1 MRKELLLRAAV
12 IAACLLVVSGCRQK
26 RGGDE
31 TSLANPKAWPGF
43 ASVPGPV
50 LVGHPLKFSEMTET
64 ERRWGMAPKRGAGIV
79 YQDDII
85 LMEHGDQAIR
95 SFASNGLS
103 WNFDANAPQVNEI
116 QPGKIVFATGRAVGR
131 VLAVQRNGDQVSA
144 ILGPVQLTDLVKQ
157 GKFMYDQPL
166 DLNSAIAIAAPDYPG
181 AVNSTAMQNRTP
193 GAQSSIQGGSGTW
206 HVAEYYVVSDTGKW
220 TPMKT
225 VTGSGA
231 RVRKPTLMR
240 SDFHPSKRLWPMQ
253 AGAAPSV
260 PSTIPGTSIPI
271 PNPNLPPGVPNPG
284 TLGNLNNFNP
294 GPIPM
299 PQIPMI
305 PLNGLQATPC
315 VDCGGLGLKMY
326 QEKDG
331 LRVWVTV
338 VFHLIHPH
346 VIFCASI
353 DNGSIEANLQLAG
366 GAGVTATLDAA
377 SSQEFTGGNIK
388 EVGLIP
394 LDITVP
400 IGGIFLPLQID
411 LSQSIDL
418 ESAFSAKTSRL
429 HGEGGIDLTGEIA
442 ADYHKGNW
450 EITPPSGQIKQN
462 LAGMVTGIS
471 VGINSLVFAVSQR
484 LMVGVG
490 ALSFATGPYVDL
502 ISSVTSLK
510 GSSIG
515 TTLLSRTPICAQGTF
530 NMSLGAGIGYSMPRI
545 VASVLNTVLGW
556 FGVKPVPPWGSIVAL
571 PHRKTLID
579 HRDESPEGC
588 SGK

>member
-1 MRKELLLRAAV
+1 MRMDLFLRTAV
-12 IAACLLVVSGCRQK
+12 IAACLLVVSGCQHK
-26 RGGDE
+26 RSSDE
-31 TSLANPKAWPGF
+31 TSGLANPRAWAGF

-50 LVGHPLKFSEMTET
+50 LVGHPLKLGEMTES

-181 AVNSTAMQNRTP
+181 AANSTAMQNRSP
-193 GAQSSIQGGSGTW
+193 GAQSSIQSGSGTW
-206 HVAEYYVVSDTGKW
+206 HVAQYYVVSDTGKW
-220 TPMKT
+220 TAIRT

-231 RVRKPTLMR
+231 RIRKPTLLQ
-240 SDFHPSKRLWPMQ
+240 SGFHAPNRLWPMQ
-253 AGAAPSV
+253 AG
-260 PSTIPGTSIPI
+260 
-271 PNPNLPPGVPNPG
+271 PNLGN
-284 TLGNLNNFNP
+284 LGNLNNFNP
-294 GPIPM
+294 GPIPA

-346 VIFCASI
+346 VVFCASI
-353 DNGSIEANLQLAG
+353 ENGSIEANLQLAG

-429 HGEGGIDLTGEIA
+429 HGAGGIDLTGEIA
-442 ADYHKGNW
+442 ADYHKGAW
-450 EITPPSGQIKQN
+450 EVTPPSGQVKQN

-471 VGINSLVFAVSQR
+471 VGINALVFAISQR

-502 ISSVTSLK
+502 TSSVTSLK

-530 NMSLGAGIGYSMPRI
+530 NMSLGAGIGYSMPRV

-579 HRDESPEGC
+579 HRDEIPNGC
-588 SGK
+588 SGT

>member
-1 MRKELLLRAAV
+1 MHKDLLLRTAV

-26 RGGDE
+26 RSGDE
-31 TSLANPKAWPGF
+31 TSLGNPKAWPGF

-50 LVGHPLKFSEMTET
+50 LVGHPLKLSEMTET
-64 ERRWGMAPKRGAGIV
+64 ERRWGMAPKRGDGIV

-95 SFASNGLS
+95 SFAANGLS

-231 RVRKPTLMR
+231 RVRKPTLVR
-240 SDFHPSKRLWPMQ
+240 SGFHPPNRLRPMQ
-253 AGAAPSV
+253 AG
-260 PSTIPGTSIPI
+260 
-271 PNPNLPPGVPNPG
+271 PNLGNVGN
-284 TLGNLNNFNP
+284 LGNLNNFNP
-294 GPIPM
+294 GPIPT

-315 VDCGGLGLKMY
+315 ADCGGLGLKMY

-346 VIFCASI
+346 VVFCASI

-429 HGEGGIDLTGEIA
+429 HGAGGIDLTGEIA
-442 ADYHKGNW
+442 ADYHKGAW

-471 VGINSLVFAVSQR
+471 VGINSLVFAISQR

-490 ALSFATGPYVDL
+490 VLSFATGPYVDL

-530 NMSLGAGIGYSMPRI
+530 NMSLGAGIGYSMPRV

-579 HRDESPEGC
+579 HRDEIPDGC

>member
-1 MRKELLLRAAV
+1 MRMDLFLRTAV
-12 IAACLLVVSGCRQK
+12 IAACLLVVSGCQHK
-26 RGGDE
+26 RSSDE
-31 TSLANPKAWPGF
+31 TSGLANPRAWAGF

-50 LVGHPLKFSEMTET
+50 LVGHPLKLGEMTES

-181 AVNSTAMQNRTP
+181 AANSTAMQNRSP
-193 GAQSSIQGGSGTW
+193 GAQSSIQSGSGTW
-206 HVAEYYVVSDTGKW
+206 HVAQYYVVSDTGEW
-220 TPMKT
+220 TAIRT

-231 RVRKPTLMR
+231 RGRKPTLLQ
-240 SDFHPSKRLWPMQ
+240 SGFHASNRLWPMQ
-253 AGAAPSV
+253 AG
-260 PSTIPGTSIPI
+260 
-271 PNPNLPPGVPNPG
+271 PNLGN
-284 TLGNLNNFNP
+284 LGNLNNFNP
-294 GPIPM
+294 GPIPA

-346 VIFCASI
+346 VVFCASI
-353 DNGSIEANLQLAG
+353 ENGSIEANLQLAG

-429 HGEGGIDLTGEIA
+429 HGAGGIDLTGEIA
-442 ADYHKGNW
+442 ADYHKGAW
-450 EITPPSGQIKQN
+450 EVTPPSGQVKQN

-471 VGINSLVFAVSQR
+471 VGINALVFAISQR

-502 ISSVTSLK
+502 TSSVTSLK

-530 NMSLGAGIGYSMPRI
+530 NMSLGAGIGYSMPRV

-579 HRDESPEGC
+579 HRDEIPNGC
-588 SGK
+588 SGT

>member
-1 MRKELLLRAAV
+1 MQTQLHSWQGDGMRKDLLLRTAV

-26 RGGDE
+26 RSGDE
-31 TSLANPKAWPGF
+31 TSLASPKAWPGF

-50 LVGHPLKFSEMTET
+50 LVGHPLKLSEMTET

-79 YQDDII
+79 YQDGII

-181 AVNSTAMQNRTP
+181 AVNSTAMQNRAP
-193 GAQSSIQGGSGTW
+193 GPQSSIQGGSGTW

-225 VTGSGA
+225 LTGSGA
-231 RVRKPTLMR
+231 RVRKPTLLR
-240 SDFHPSKRLWPMQ
+240 SGFHPSNRLWPMQ
-253 AGAAPSV
+253 AG
-260 PSTIPGTSIPI
+260 
-271 PNPNLPPGVPNPG
+271 PNLGNLG
-284 TLGNLNNFNP
+284 NAANLGNLNNFNP
-294 GPIPM
+294 GPIPT
-299 PQIPMI
+299 PRIPMI

-353 DNGSIEANLQLAG
+353 ENGGIEANLQLAG

-400 IGGIFLPLQID
+400 IGGVFLPLQID

-429 HGEGGIDLTGEIA
+429 HGAGGIDLTGEIA
-442 ADYHKGNW
+442 ADYHKGAW

-530 NMSLGAGIGYSMPRI
+530 NMSLGAGIGYSMPRV
-545 VASVLNTVLGW
+545 VATVLNTVLGW

-579 HRDESPEGC
+579 HRDEIPEGC

>member
-1 MRKELLLRAAV
+1 MQHNRNLTGLSLLSGRGSGMPKDLLLRAAV
-12 IAACLLVVSGCRQK
+12 ILAGLLVISGCQRK

-31 TSLANPKAWPGF
+31 TRGLANPRTWAGF

-50 LVGHPLKFSEMTET
+50 LVGHPLKLSEMTES

-103 WNFDANAPQVNEI
+103 WNFDAKAPQVNEI

-193 GAQSSIQGGSGTW
+193 GAQSSIQSGSGTW

-220 TPMKT
+220 TPMRT

-231 RVRKPTLMR
+231 RVRKPTLLR
-240 SDFHPSKRLWPMQ
+240 TGFHPSNRLRPMQ
-253 AGAAPSV
+253 AG
-260 PSTIPGTSIPI
+260 
-271 PNPNLPPGVPNPG
+271 PN
-284 TLGNLNNFNP
+284 LGNLNNFNP
-294 GPIPM
+294 GPIPT
-299 PQIPMI
+299 PKIPMI
-305 PLNGLQATPC
+305 PLSGLQATPC

-338 VFHLIHPH
+338 VFHLDHPH
-346 VIFCASI
+346 VVFCASI

-366 GAGVTATLDAA
+366 GGGVTATLDAA

-429 HGEGGIDLTGEIA
+429 HGAGGIDLTGEIA
-442 ADYHKGNW
+442 ADYHKGAW
-450 EITPPSGQIKQN
+450 EITPPSGQVKQN

-471 VGINSLVFAVSQR
+471 VGINALVFAISQR

-502 ISSVTSLK
+502 TSSVTSLK

-530 NMSLGAGIGYSMPRI
+530 NMSLGAGIGYSMPRV

-579 HRDESPEGC
+579 HKDEIPEGC

>member
-1 MRKELLLRAAV
+1 MSKDLLLRAAV
-12 IAACLLVVSGCRQK
+12 VMACLLVVSGCQQRHP
-26 RGGDE
+26 GDE
-31 TSLANPKAWPGF
+31 IGGAANAREWPGF

-50 LVGHPLKFSEMTET
+50 LTGHPLKLSDMTES
-64 ERRWGMAPKRGAGIV
+64 ERRWGLAPKRGAGIV

-103 WNFDANAPQVNEI
+103 WTFDANAPQVNEI

-157 GKFMYDQPL
+157 GKFLYDQPL

-181 AVNSTAMQNRTP
+181 AVNSSAMQARTP
-193 GAQSSIQGGSGTW
+193 GPQSSIESGSGTW
-206 HVAEYYVVSDTGKW
+206 HVAEYYVVSDSGQW
-220 TPMKT
+220 TPMRT
-225 VTGSGA
+225 VTGSRA
-231 RVRKPTLMR
+231 RVRKPTLLR
-240 SDFHPSKRLWPMQ
+240 SGFHPSSRLRSMQ
-253 AGAAPSV
+253 AGAPPTV
-260 PSTIPGTSIPI
+260 PGTSVPI
-271 PNPNLPPGVPNPG
+271 PNPSLPPGVPSPG
-284 TLGNLNNFNP
+284 NLGNLNP
-294 GPIPM
+294 GPIPVPV

-331 LRVWVTV
+331 LRVWVTI

-346 VIFCASI
+346 VVFCASI
-353 DNGSIEANLQLAG
+353 ENGAIEANLQLAG
-366 GAGVTATLDAA
+366 GAGVTVTFDAA
-377 SSQEFTGGNIK
+377 SSQQFTGGNIK
-388 EVGLIP
+388 ETGLIP

-400 IGGIFLPLQID
+400 IGGIFLPLEID

-418 ESAFSAKTSRL
+418 SSAFSAKTSRL
-429 HGEGGIDLTGEIA
+429 HGEGGVGLTGEIA
-442 ADYHKGNW
+442 ADYHKGGW
-450 EITPPSGQIKQN
+450 EITPPHGEVKEN

-471 VGINSLVFAVSQR
+471 VGINSMVFAINQR

-502 ISSVTSLK
+502 ISALTTLK

-515 TTLLSRTPICAQGTF
+515 TTLLNPTPICAQGTF
-530 NMSLGAGIGYSMPRI
+530 NMTLGAGIGYSMPRI

-556 FGVKPVPPWGSIVAL
+556 FGVKPIPPWGSIVAL
-571 PHRKTLID
+571 PKRATLID
-579 HRDESPEGC
+579 QRDEIPNGC

>member
-1 MRKELLLRAAV
+1 MRMDLFLRTAV
-12 IAACLLVVSGCRQK
+12 IAACLLVVSGCQHK
-26 RGGDE
+26 RSSDE
-31 TSLANPKAWPGF
+31 TSGLANPRAWAGF

-50 LVGHPLKFSEMTET
+50 LVGHPLKLGEMTES

-181 AVNSTAMQNRTP
+181 AANSTAMQNRSP
-193 GAQSSIQGGSGTW
+193 GAQSSIQSGSGTW
-206 HVAEYYVVSDTGKW
+206 HVAQYYVVSDTGEW
-220 TPMKT
+220 TAIRT

-231 RVRKPTLMR
+231 RVRKPTLLQ
-240 SDFHPSKRLWPMQ
+240 SGFHAPNRLWPMQ
-253 AGAAPSV
+253 AG
-260 PSTIPGTSIPI
+260 
-271 PNPNLPPGVPNPG
+271 PNLGN
-284 TLGNLNNFNP
+284 LGNLNNFNP
-294 GPIPM
+294 GPIPA

-346 VIFCASI
+346 VVFCASI
-353 DNGSIEANLQLAG
+353 ENGSIEANLQLAG

-429 HGEGGIDLTGEIA
+429 HGAGGIDLTGEIA
-442 ADYHKGNW
+442 ADYHKGAW
-450 EITPPSGQIKQN
+450 EVTPPSGQVKQN

-471 VGINSLVFAVSQR
+471 VGINALVFAISQR

-502 ISSVTSLK
+502 TSSVTSLK

-530 NMSLGAGIGYSMPRI
+530 NMSLGAGIGYSMPRV

-579 HRDESPEGC
+579 HRDEIPNGC
-588 SGK
+588 SGT

>member
-1 MRKELLLRAAV
+1 MSKDLLLRTAV
-12 IAACLLVVSGCRQK
+12 VAACLLVVSGCRQK

-31 TSLANPKAWPGF
+31 TSGLANPKAWAGF

-50 LVGHPLKFSEMTET
+50 LTGHTLKLSEMTET

-85 LMEHGDQAIR
+85 LMEHGDRAIR
-95 SFASNGLS
+95 SFAANGLS

-157 GKFMYDQPL
+157 GKFLYDQPL

-193 GAQSSIQGGSGTW
+193 GAQSSIQGGSDTW

-220 TPMKT
+220 TPMRT

-231 RVRKPTLMR
+231 RVRKPTLLR
-240 SDFHPSKRLWPMQ
+240 SGFHPPKRLWPMQ
-253 AGAAPSV
+253 AG
-260 PSTIPGTSIPI
+260 
-271 PNPNLPPGVPNPG
+271 PNLGNLG
-284 TLGNLNNFNP
+284 NLGNLNNFNP
-294 GPIPM
+294 GPIPT
-299 PQIPMI
+299 PKIPMI

-315 VDCGGLGLKMY
+315 GDCGGLGLKMY

-346 VIFCASI
+346 VVFCASI

-366 GAGVTATLDAA
+366 GAGVTAALDAA

-400 IGGIFLPLQID
+400 IGGVFLPLQID

-471 VGINSLVFAVSQR
+471 VGINSLVFAINQR

-510 GSSIG
+510 GSSIS

-530 NMSLGAGIGYSMPRI
+530 NMTLGAGIGYSMPRV

-579 HRDESPEGC
+579 HRDEIPEGC

>member
-1 MRKELLLRAAV
+1 MQTQLHSWQGDGMRKDLLLRTAV

-26 RGGDE
+26 RSGDE

-50 LVGHPLKFSEMTET
+50 LVGHPLKLSEMTET

-79 YQDDII
+79 YQDGII

-166 DLNSAIAIAAPDYPG
+166 DLNSAIAIAAPDFPG
-181 AVNSTAMQNRTP
+181 AVNSTAMQNRAP
-193 GAQSSIQGGSGTW
+193 GPQSSIQGGSGTW
-206 HVAEYYVVSDTGKW
+206 HVAEYYVVSNTGKW

-225 VTGSGA
+225 LTGSGA
-231 RVRKPTLMR
+231 RVRKPTLLR
-240 SDFHPSKRLWPMQ
+240 SGFHPSNRLWPMQ
-253 AGAAPSV
+253 AG
-260 PSTIPGTSIPI
+260 
-271 PNPNLPPGVPNPG
+271 PNLGNLG
-284 TLGNLNNFNP
+284 NAGNLGNLNNFNP
-294 GPIPM
+294 GPIPT

-326 QEKDG
+326 REKDG

-353 DNGSIEANLQLAG
+353 ENGSIEANLQLAG

-400 IGGIFLPLQID
+400 IGGVFLPLQID

-429 HGEGGIDLTGEIA
+429 HGEGGIELSGEIA
-442 ADYHKGNW
+442 ADYHKGAW

-579 HRDESPEGC
+579 HRDEIPEGC

>member
-1 MRKELLLRAAV
+1 MRMDLFLRTAV
-12 IAACLLVVSGCRQK
+12 IAACLLVVSGCQHK
-26 RGGDE
+26 RSSDE
-31 TSLANPKAWPGF
+31 TSGLANPRAWAGF

-50 LVGHPLKFSEMTET
+50 LVGHPLMLGEMTES

-181 AVNSTAMQNRTP
+181 AANSTAMQNRSP
-193 GAQSSIQGGSGTW
+193 GAQSSIQSGSGTW
-206 HVAEYYVVSDTGKW
+206 HVAQYYVVSDTGEW
-220 TPMKT
+220 TAIRT

-231 RVRKPTLMR
+231 RVRKPTFLQ
-240 SDFHPSKRLWPMQ
+240 SGFHASNRLWPMQ
-253 AGAAPSV
+253 AG
-260 PSTIPGTSIPI
+260 
-271 PNPNLPPGVPNPG
+271 PNLGN
-284 TLGNLNNFNP
+284 LGNLNNFNP
-294 GPIPM
+294 GPIPA

-346 VIFCASI
+346 VVFCASI
-353 DNGSIEANLQLAG
+353 ENGSIEANLQLAG

-429 HGEGGIDLTGEIA
+429 HGAGGIDLTGEIA
-442 ADYHKGNW
+442 ADYHKGAW
-450 EITPPSGQIKQN
+450 EVTPPSGQVTQN

-471 VGINSLVFAVSQR
+471 VGINALVFAISQR

-502 ISSVTSLK
+502 TSSVTSLK

-530 NMSLGAGIGYSMPRI
+530 NMSLGAGIGYSMPRV

-579 HRDESPEGC
+579 HRDEIPNGC
-588 SGK
+588 SGT

>member
-1 MRKELLLRAAV
+1 MQKQLHSWQGDGMRKDLLLRTAV
-12 IAACLLVVSGCRQK
+12 IAGCLLVVSGCRQK
-26 RGGDE
+26 RSGDE

-50 LVGHPLKFSEMTET
+50 LVGHPLKLSEMTET

-79 YQDDII
+79 YQDGII

-181 AVNSTAMQNRTP
+181 AVNSTAMQNRAP
-193 GAQSSIQGGSGTW
+193 GPQSSIQGGSGTW

-225 VTGSGA
+225 LTGSGA
-231 RVRKPTLMR
+231 RVRKPTLLR
-240 SDFHPSKRLWPMQ
+240 SGFHPSNRLWPMQ
-253 AGAAPSV
+253 AG
-260 PSTIPGTSIPI
+260 
-271 PNPNLPPGVPNPG
+271 PNLGNLG
-284 TLGNLNNFNP
+284 NAGNLGNLNNFNP
-294 GPIPM
+294 GPIPT
-299 PQIPMI
+299 PKIPMI

-353 DNGSIEANLQLAG
+353 ENGGIEANLQLAG

-400 IGGIFLPLQID
+400 IGGVFLPLQID

-429 HGEGGIDLTGEIA
+429 HGAGGIDLTGEIA
-442 ADYHKGNW
+442 ADYHKGAW

-530 NMSLGAGIGYSMPRI
+530 NMSLGAGIGYSMPRV
-545 VASVLNTVLGW
+545 VATVLNTVLGW

-579 HRDESPEGC
+579 HRDEIPEGC

>member
-1 MRKELLLRAAV
+1 MRKDLLLRTAV
-12 IAACLLVVSGCRQK
+12 IVACLLVISGCRQK

-31 TSLANPKAWPGF
+31 ASGLANPRAWAGF

-50 LVGHPLKFSEMTET
+50 LVGHPLKPSEMTES

-79 YQDDII
+79 YQDDIL

-95 SFASNGLS
+95 SFAANGLS

-131 VLAVQRNGDQVSA
+131 VLAIQRNGDQVSA

-181 AVNSTAMQNRTP
+181 AVNSTAMQHRAP
-193 GAQSSIQGGSGTW
+193 GPQSSIPGGSGTW
-206 HVAEYYVVSDTGKW
+206 HVAQYYVVSDTGKW
-220 TPMKT
+220 TPMRT
-225 VTGSGA
+225 VTGLGA
-231 RVRKPTLMR
+231 RVRRPTLLR
-240 SDFHPSKRLWPMQ
+240 SGFHPTKRLWPMQ
-253 AGAAPSV
+253 A
-260 PSTIPGTSIPI
+260 
-271 PNPNLPPGVPNPG
+271 VPN
-284 TLGNLNNFNP
+284 LGNLNNFNP
-294 GPIPM
+294 GPIPT

-338 VFHLIHPH
+338 VFHLSHPH
-346 VIFCASI
+346 VVFCASI

-366 GAGVTATLDAA
+366 GGGVTATLDAA

-418 ESAFSAKTSRL
+418 ESAFSARTSRL
-429 HGEGGIDLTGEIA
+429 HGAGGIDLSGEIA
-442 ADYHKGNW
+442 ADYHKGAW
-450 EITPPSGQIKQN
+450 EITPPQGQVTQN

-471 VGINSLVFAVSQR
+471 VGINALVFAISQR

-502 ISSVTSLK
+502 TSSVTSLK

-530 NMSLGAGIGYSMPRI
+530 NMSLGAGIGYSMPRV

-579 HRDESPEGC
+579 HRDEIPDGC

>member
-1 MRKELLLRAAV
+1 MQPQLHSWQGDGMRKDLLLRTAV

-26 RGGDE
+26 PGGDE

-50 LVGHPLKFSEMTET
+50 LVGHPLKPSEMSET

-79 YQDDII
+79 YQDNII

-95 SFASNGLS
+95 SFAANGLS

-166 DLNSAIAIAAPDYPG
+166 DLNSAVAIAAPDYPG

-206 HVAEYYVVSDTGKW
+206 HVAEYYVVSDTGEW

-231 RVRKPTLMR
+231 RVRKPTLIR
-240 SDFHPSKRLWPMQ
+240 SSFHPSNRLRPMQ
-253 AGAAPSV
+253 AG
-260 PSTIPGTSIPI
+260 
-271 PNPNLPPGVPNPG
+271 PNLGNAG
-284 TLGNLNNFNP
+284 NLGNLNNFNP
-294 GPIPM
+294 GPIPT
-299 PQIPMI
+299 PKIPMI

-353 DNGSIEANLQLAG
+353 ENGSIEANLQLAG

-442 ADYHKGNW
+442 ADYHKGAW

-530 NMSLGAGIGYSMPRI
+530 NMSLGAGIGYSMPRV

-579 HRDESPEGC
+579 HKDEIPDGC

>member
-1 MRKELLLRAAV
+1 MQTQLHSWQGDGMRKDLLLRTAV

-26 RGGDE
+26 RSGDE

-50 LVGHPLKFSEMTET
+50 LVGHPLKLSEMTET

-79 YQDDII
+79 YQDGII

-166 DLNSAIAIAAPDYPG
+166 DLNSAIAIAAPDFPG
-181 AVNSTAMQNRTP
+181 AVNSTAMQNRAP
-193 GAQSSIQGGSGTW
+193 GPQSSIQGGSGTW

-225 VTGSGA
+225 LTGSGA
-231 RVRKPTLMR
+231 RVRKPTLLR
-240 SDFHPSKRLWPMQ
+240 SGFHPSNRLWPMQ
-253 AGAAPSV
+253 AG
-260 PSTIPGTSIPI
+260 
-271 PNPNLPPGVPNPG
+271 PNLGNLG
-284 TLGNLNNFNP
+284 NAGNLGNLNNFNP
-294 GPIPM
+294 GPIPT
-299 PQIPMI
+299 PKIPMI

-353 DNGSIEANLQLAG
+353 ENGGIEANLQLAG

-400 IGGIFLPLQID
+400 IGGVFLPLQID

-429 HGEGGIDLTGEIA
+429 HGAGGIDLTGEIA
-442 ADYHKGNW
+442 ADYHKGAW

-530 NMSLGAGIGYSMPRI
+530 NMSLGAGIGYSMPRV
-545 VASVLNTVLGW
+545 VATVLNTVLGW

-579 HRDESPEGC
+579 HRDEIPEGC

>member
-1 MRKELLLRAAV
+1 MRKDLLLRTAV

-26 RGGDE
+26 RSGDE
-31 TSLANPKAWPGF
+31 TSLGNPKAWPGF

-50 LVGHPLKFSEMTET
+50 LVGHPLKLSEMTET
-64 ERRWGMAPKRGAGIV
+64 ERRWGMAPKRGDGIV

-95 SFASNGLS
+95 SFAANGLS

-231 RVRKPTLMR
+231 RVRKPTLVR
-240 SDFHPSKRLWPMQ
+240 SGFHPPNRLRPMQ
-253 AGAAPSV
+253 AG
-260 PSTIPGTSIPI
+260 
-271 PNPNLPPGVPNPG
+271 PNLGNVGN
-284 TLGNLNNFNP
+284 LGNLNNFNP
-294 GPIPM
+294 GPIPT

-315 VDCGGLGLKMY
+315 ADCGGLGLKMY

-346 VIFCASI
+346 VVFCASI

-429 HGEGGIDLTGEIA
+429 HGAGGIDLTGEIA
-442 ADYHKGNW
+442 ADYHKGAW

-471 VGINSLVFAVSQR
+471 VGINSLVFAISQR

-490 ALSFATGPYVDL
+490 VLSFATGPYVDL

-530 NMSLGAGIGYSMPRI
+530 NMSLGAGIGYSMPRV

-579 HRDESPEGC
+579 HRDEIPDGC

>member
-1 MRKELLLRAAV
+1 MPKDLLLRTAV
-12 IAACLLVVSGCRQK
+12 IVACLLVLSGCQQK
-26 RGGDE
+26 RSGDA
-31 TSLANPKAWPGF
+31 SSGLANPRDWPGF

-50 LVGHPLKFSEMTET
+50 LVGHPLKLSEMTES

-85 LMEHGDQAIR
+85 LMERGDQAIR

-144 ILGPVQLTDLVKQ
+144 VLGPVQLTDLVKQ

-166 DLNSAIAIAAPDYPG
+166 DLNSAIAISAPDYPG
-181 AVNSTAMQNRTP
+181 AVNSTAMQNHTP

-206 HVAEYYVVSDTGKW
+206 HVAQYFVVSDTGKW
-220 TPMKT
+220 TPMRT

-231 RVRKPTLMR
+231 RVRKPTLLR
-240 SDFHPSKRLWPMQ
+240 SGFHPSNRLRPMQ
-253 AGAAPSV
+253 AG
-260 PSTIPGTSIPI
+260 
-271 PNPNLPPGVPNPG
+271 PNLGN
-284 TLGNLNNFNP
+284 LGNLNNFNP
-294 GPIPM
+294 GPIPT

-331 LRVWVTV
+331 LRVWFTV
-338 VFHLIHPH
+338 VFHLIDPH
-346 VIFCASI
+346 IVFCASI
-353 DNGSIEANLQLAG
+353 ANGSIEANLQLAG

-418 ESAFSAKTSRL
+418 ESAFSARTSRL
-429 HGEGGIDLTGEIA
+429 HGAGGIDLSGEIA
-442 ADYHKGNW
+442 ADYHKGAW
-450 EITPPSGQIKQN
+450 EITPPQGQVTQN

-471 VGINSLVFAVSQR
+471 VGINALVFAISQR

-502 ISSVTSLK
+502 TSSVTSLK

-530 NMSLGAGIGYSMPRI
+530 NMSLGAGIGYSMPRV

-579 HRDESPEGC
+579 HKDEIPDGC
-588 SGK
+588 AGK

>member
-1 MRKELLLRAAV
+1 LLQ
-12 IAACLLVVSGCRQK
+12 SG
-26 RGGDE
+26 
-31 TSLANPKAWPGF
+31 F
-43 ASVPGPV
+43 
-50 LVGHPLKFSEMTET
+50 H
-64 ERRWGMAPKRGAGIV
+64 
-79 YQDDII
+79 
-85 LMEHGDQAIR
+85 
-95 SFASNGLS
+95 ASN
-103 WNFDANAPQVNEI
+103 
-116 QPGKIVFATGRAVGR
+116 
-131 VLAVQRNGDQVSA
+131 
-144 ILGPVQLTDLVKQ
+144 
-157 GKFMYDQPL
+157 
-166 DLNSAIAIAAPDYPG
+166 
-181 AVNSTAMQNRTP
+181 
-193 GAQSSIQGGSGTW
+193 
-206 HVAEYYVVSDTGKW
+206 
-220 TPMKT
+220 
-225 VTGSGA
+225 
-231 RVRKPTLMR
+231 
-240 SDFHPSKRLWPMQ
+240 RLWPMQ
-253 AGAAPSV
+253 AG
-260 PSTIPGTSIPI
+260 
-271 PNPNLPPGVPNPG
+271 PNLGN
-284 TLGNLNNFNP
+284 LGNLNNFNP
-294 GPIPM
+294 GPIPA

-346 VIFCASI
+346 VVFCASI
-353 DNGSIEANLQLAG
+353 ENGSIEANLQLAG

-429 HGEGGIDLTGEIA
+429 HGAGGIDLTGEIA
-442 ADYHKGNW
+442 ADYHKGAW
-450 EITPPSGQIKQN
+450 EVTPPSGQVKQN

-471 VGINSLVFAVSQR
+471 VGINALVFAISQR

-502 ISSVTSLK
+502 TSSVTSLK

-530 NMSLGAGIGYSMPRI
+530 NMSLGAGIGYSMPRV

-571 PHRKTLID
+571 PHRKTMID
-579 HRDESPEGC
+579 HRDEIPNGC
-588 SGK
+588 SGT

>member
-1 MRKELLLRAAV
+1 MLLLRTVV
-12 IAACLLVVSGCRQK
+12 IAAFLLVANGCR

-31 TSLANPKAWPGF
+31 TSGLGNPRAWPGF
-43 ASVPGPV
+43 SSVPGPV
-50 LVGHPLKFSEMTET
+50 LVGHTLKLAEMTET

-103 WNFDANAPQVNEI
+103 WTFDANAPQVNEI

-157 GKFMYDQPL
+157 GKFLYDQPL

-181 AVNSTAMQNRTP
+181 AVNSAAMQARTP
-193 GAQSSIQGGSGTW
+193 GPQATIEGRSGTW
-206 HVAEYYVVSDTGKW
+206 HIAQYFVVSDTGKW
-220 TPMKT
+220 TPMRT

-231 RVRKPTLMR
+231 RVRKPTLLR
-240 SDFHPSKRLWPMQ
+240 SGLHPSTRLRPMQ
-253 AGAAPSV
+253 AGAVPSV
-260 PSTIPGTSIPI
+260 PPTIPGTSIPV
-271 PNPNLPPGVPNPG
+271 PNPNLPPGVPSPG
-284 TLGNLNNFNP
+284 NLGNLNP
-294 GPIPM
+294 GPIPT
-299 PQIPMI
+299 PKIPMI

-331 LRVWVTV
+331 LRVWVTI

-346 VIFCASI
+346 VVFCASI

-366 GAGVTATLDAA
+366 GAGVTVTLDAA

-388 EVGLIP
+388 ETGLIP

-411 LSQSIDL
+411 LSQSIDMA
-418 ESAFSAKTSRL
+418 SAFSAKTSRL
-429 HGEGGIDLTGEIA
+429 HGAGGIDLTGEIA
-442 ADYHKGNW
+442 ADYHKGAW
-450 EITPPSGQIKQN
+450 EITPPQGQVKEN

-471 VGINSLVFAVSQR
+471 VGINSMVFAISQR

-515 TTLLSRTPICAQGTF
+515 TTLLNPTPICAQGTF

-579 HRDESPEGC
+579 HRDEIPDGC

>member
-1 MRKELLLRAAV
+1 MQPQLHSWQGDGMRTDLLLRAAV

-31 TSLANPKAWPGF
+31 TSLGNPRAWPGF

-50 LVGHPLKFSEMTET
+50 LVGHPLKLSEMTET
-64 ERRWGMAPKRGAGIV
+64 ERRWGMAPKRGAGVV
-79 YQDDII
+79 YQDNII

-95 SFASNGLS
+95 SFAANGLS

-131 VLAVQRNGDQVSA
+131 VLAVQRNGDQLSA

-181 AVNSTAMQNRTP
+181 AANSTAMQNRTP
-193 GAQSSIQGGSGTW
+193 GAQSSIQGGSGAW

-231 RVRKPTLMR
+231 RVRKPTLLR
-240 SDFHPSKRLWPMQ
+240 SGFHPPSRLRPMQ
-253 AGAAPSV
+253 AG
-260 PSTIPGTSIPI
+260 
-271 PNPNLPPGVPNPG
+271 PNLGSLGN
-284 TLGNLNNFNP
+284 LGNLNNFNP
-294 GPIPM
+294 GPIPT

-346 VIFCASI
+346 VVFCASI

-377 SSQEFTGGNIK
+377 SSQAFTGGNIK

-442 ADYHKGNW
+442 ADYHQGAW

-579 HRDESPEGC
+579 HRDEIPDGC

>member
-1 MRKELLLRAAV
+1 VIAFPARKRMRKELLLRAAV
-12 IAACLLVVSGCRQK
+12 IVACLLVVSGCQRK
-26 RGGDE
+26 RSSDEAGG
-31 TSLANPKAWPGF
+31 LANPREWPGF

-50 LVGHPLKFSEMTET
+50 LVGHPLKLSDMTES

-79 YQDDII
+79 YQNDII

-181 AVNSTAMQNRTP
+181 AVNSTAMQNRAP
-193 GAQSSIQGGSGTW
+193 GAQSSIQSGSGIW

-220 TPMKT
+220 TPMRT

-231 RVRKPTLMR
+231 RVGKPTLVR
-240 SDFHPSKRLWPMQ
+240 SGFHPPKRLRPMQ
-253 AGAAPSV
+253 AG
-260 PSTIPGTSIPI
+260 
-271 PNPNLPPGVPNPG
+271 PNLGN
-284 TLGNLNNFNP
+284 LGNLNNFNP
-294 GPIPM
+294 GPIPT

-315 VDCGGLGLKMY
+315 GDCGGLGLKMY

-400 IGGIFLPLQID
+400 IGGVFLPLQID

-429 HGEGGIDLTGEIA
+429 HGAGGIDLTGEIA
-442 ADYHKGNW
+442 ADYHKGAW
-450 EITPPSGQIKQN
+450 EVTPPSGQIKQN

-471 VGINSLVFAVSQR
+471 VGINSLVFAISQR

-530 NMSLGAGIGYSMPRI
+530 NMSLGAGIGYSMPRV

-579 HRDESPEGC
+579 HRDEIPDGC

>member
-1 MRKELLLRAAV
+1 MRKDLLLRIGV
-12 IAACLLVVSGCRQK
+12 VVACLLVVSGCRQTHP
-26 RGGDE
+26 GDE
-31 TSLANPKAWPGF
+31 TGVTNPRQWPGF

-50 LVGHPLKFSEMTET
+50 LTGHPLKLSDMSES
-64 ERRWGMAPKRGAGIV
+64 ERRWGLAPKRGAGIV

-157 GKFMYDQPL
+157 GKFLYDQPL
-166 DLNSAIAIAAPDYPG
+166 DLNAAIAIAAPDYPG
-181 AVNSTAMQNRTP
+181 AVNSTAMQNRTS
-193 GAQSSIQGGSGTW
+193 GAQSSIQSGSGTW
-206 HVAEYYVVSDTGKW
+206 HVAEYYVVSDTGQW
-220 TPMKT
+220 TPMRT
-225 VTGSGA
+225 VTSSGA
-231 RVRKPTLMR
+231 SVRQPTLLR
-240 SDFHPSKRLWPMQ
+240 TGLHPSTRLRPMQ
-253 AGAAPSV
+253 AG
-260 PSTIPGTSIPI
+260 
-271 PNPNLPPGVPNPG
+271 PNLGNLG
-284 TLGNLNNFNP
+284 NLGNLNNFNP
-294 GPIPM
+294 GPIPA

-315 VDCGGLGLKMY
+315 ADCGGLGLKMY

-346 VIFCASI
+346 IVFCASI

-429 HGEGGIDLTGEIA
+429 HGSGGIDLTGEIA

-471 VGINSLVFAVSQR
+471 VGINSLVFAISQR

-530 NMSLGAGIGYSMPRI
+530 NMSLGAGIGYSMPRV

-556 FGVKPVPPWGSIVAL
+556 FGVKPIPPWGSIVAL

-579 HRDESPEGC
+579 HRDEIPDGC

>member
-1 MRKELLLRAAV
+1 
-12 IAACLLVVSGCRQK
+12 
-26 RGGDE
+26 
-31 TSLANPKAWPGF
+31 
-43 ASVPGPV
+43 
-50 LVGHPLKFSEMTET
+50 
-64 ERRWGMAPKRGAGIV
+64 MAPKRGAGIV

-240 SDFHPSKRLWPMQ
+240 SGFHPSKRLWPMQ
-253 AGAAPSV
+253 AG
-260 PSTIPGTSIPI
+260 
-271 PNPNLPPGVPNPG
+271 PNLGN
-284 TLGNLNNFNP
+284 LGNLNNFNP
-294 GPIPM
+294 GPIPT

-315 VDCGGLGLKMY
+315 ADCGGLGLKMY

-442 ADYHKGNW
+442 ADYHKGDW

-471 VGINSLVFAVSQR
+471 VGINSLVFAISQR

-530 NMSLGAGIGYSMPRI
+530 NMSLGAGIGYSMPRV

-579 HRDESPEGC
+579 HRDEIPEGC

>member
-1 MRKELLLRAAV
+1 MRMDLFLRTAV
-12 IAACLLVVSGCRQK
+12 IAACLLVVSGCQHK
-26 RGGDE
+26 RSSDE
-31 TSLANPKAWPGF
+31 TSGLANPRAWAGF

-50 LVGHPLKFSEMTET
+50 LVGHPLKLGEMTES

-181 AVNSTAMQNRTP
+181 AANSTAMQNRSP
-193 GAQSSIQGGSGTW
+193 GAQSSIQSGSGTW
-206 HVAEYYVVSDTGKW
+206 HVAQYYVVSDTGEW
-220 TPMKT
+220 TAIRT

-231 RVRKPTLMR
+231 RVRKPTFLQ
-240 SDFHPSKRLWPMQ
+240 SGFHASNRLWPMQ
-253 AGAAPSV
+253 AG
-260 PSTIPGTSIPI
+260 
-271 PNPNLPPGVPNPG
+271 PNLGN
-284 TLGNLNNFNP
+284 LGNLNNFNP
-294 GPIPM
+294 GPIPA

-346 VIFCASI
+346 VVFCASI
-353 DNGSIEANLQLAG
+353 ENGSIEANLQLAG

-429 HGEGGIDLTGEIA
+429 HGAGGIDLTGEIA
-442 ADYHKGNW
+442 ADYHKGAW
-450 EITPPSGQIKQN
+450 EVTPPSGQVKQN

-471 VGINSLVFAVSQR
+471 VGINALVFAISQR

-502 ISSVTSLK
+502 TSSVTSLK

-530 NMSLGAGIGYSMPRI
+530 NMSLGAGIGYSMPRV

-579 HRDESPEGC
+579 HRDEIPNGC
-588 SGK
+588 SGT

>member
-1 MRKELLLRAAV
+1 MRKDLLLRTAV
-12 IAACLLVVSGCRQK
+12 IVACLLVVSGCQQK
-26 RGGDE
+26 RSGDE
-31 TSLANPKAWPGF
+31 TSGLANPRAWPGF

-50 LVGHPLKFSEMTET
+50 LVGHPLKLSEMTES
-64 ERRWGMAPKRGAGIV
+64 ERRWGLAPKRGAGIV

-103 WNFDANAPQVNEI
+103 WNFDANAPQVNQI

-193 GAQSSIQGGSGTW
+193 GAQSSIQSGSGTW

-220 TPMKT
+220 MPMRT

-231 RVRKPTLMR
+231 RVRKPTLLR
-240 SDFHPSKRLWPMQ
+240 SGFHPSKRLWPMQ
-253 AGAAPSV
+253 AG
-260 PSTIPGTSIPI
+260 
-271 PNPNLPPGVPNPG
+271 PNLGN
-284 TLGNLNNFNP
+284 LGNLNNFNP
-294 GPIPM
+294 GPIPS

-338 VFHLIHPH
+338 VFHLIQPH
-346 VIFCASI
+346 VVFCASI
-353 DNGSIEANLQLAG
+353 ENGSIEANLQLAG

-429 HGEGGIDLTGEIA
+429 HGAGGIDLTGEIA
-442 ADYHKGNW
+442 ADYHKGAW
-450 EITPPSGQIKQN
+450 EVTPPSGQVKQN

-471 VGINSLVFAVSQR
+471 VGINALVFAISQR

-502 ISSVTSLK
+502 TSSVTSLK

-530 NMSLGAGIGYSMPRI
+530 NMSLGAGIGYSMPRV

-579 HRDESPEGC
+579 HRDEIPNGC
-588 SGK
+588 SGT

>member
-1 MRKELLLRAAV
+1 MSKDLLLRTAV
-12 IAACLLVVSGCRQK
+12 ILACLLAVSGCRQK
-26 RGGDE
+26 RSGDE
-31 TSLANPKAWPGF
+31 TRGLANPRAWPGF

-50 LVGHPLKFSEMTET
+50 LVGHPLKLSDMTES
-64 ERRWGMAPKRGAGIV
+64 ERRWGLAPKRGAGIV

-157 GKFMYDQPL
+157 GKFLYDQPL

-181 AVNSTAMQNRTP
+181 AVNSTAMQARTP
-193 GAQSSIQGGSGTW
+193 GPQASIQTPSGRW
-206 HVAEYYVVSDTGKW
+206 HIAQYYVVSDSGKW
-220 TPMKT
+220 TPMRT

-231 RVRKPTLMR
+231 RLHKPTLLR
-240 SDFHPSKRLWPMQ
+240 SGFHPSSRLWPMQ
-253 AGAAPSV
+253 AG
-260 PSTIPGTSIPI
+260 
-271 PNPNLPPGVPNPG
+271 PN
-284 TLGNLNNFNP
+284 LGNLNNFNP
-294 GPIPM
+294 GPIPS

-305 PLNGLQATPC
+305 PINGLQATAC
-315 VDCGGLGLKMY
+315 ANCGGLGLKMY

-338 VFHLIHPH
+338 VFHLINPH
-346 VIFCASI
+346 VVFYAAIE
-353 DNGSIEANLQLAG
+353 NGAIEANLQLAG
-366 GAGVTATLDAA
+366 GAGVTVTLDAT
-377 SSQEFTGGNIK
+377 SSQQFTGGNIK
-388 EVGLIP
+388 QVGLIP

-400 IGGIFLPLQID
+400 IGGIFLPLEID

-418 ESAFSAKTSRL
+418 SSGFSAKTSRL
-429 HGEGGIDLTGEIA
+429 HGEGGIGLNGEMA
-442 ADYHKGNW
+442 ADYYKGGW
-450 EITPPSGQIKQN
+450 EITPPHGEVKEN

-471 VGINSLVFAVSQR
+471 VGINSMVFAINQR

-502 ISSVTSLK
+502 ISALTTLK
-510 GSSIG
+510 GSSID

-530 NMSLGAGIGYSMPRI
+530 NMTLGAGIGYSMPRV

-571 PHRKTLID
+571 PKRATLID
-579 HRDESPEGC
+579 HRDEIPNGC